1 MRAGNTAAQARYWF
15 DPAMPYVES
24 RCASD
29 SGAAY
34 LPHTHPTLSIGA
46 VDGGHSLFGTATES
60 VRLAPGDVVVI
71 PAGQVHACN
80 PEPDA
85 RWSYQM
91 LHLDPAWV
99 GAMLALRGVA
109 MLPAALARVRVTS
122 APDTYAGLCRLN
134 DVLFSSAPQ
143 ATKEAARAASW
154 PRCSAVRP
162 APGGARAAPAGHAGG
177 PAGRPGS
184 APACASRGAA
194 AAGGASARR
203 RHEPLPV
210 DPRLPGR
217 PRHDPACLPAGPA
230 HQPRT
235 PAAARGRGA
244 GGDRPGAGLFRPE
257 PLPARLQAARG
268 ADAAQLSA
276 PQRLSPRAQFSPIL
290 AAPARPRLRAHPQT
304 RKDWRGFPC

>member
-1 MRAGNTAAQARYWF
+1 MRAGSTAGQARYWF

-46 VDGGHSLFGTATES
+46 VDGGHSLFGTGTES

-134 DVLFSSAPQ
+134 DVLFSAAPQ
-143 ATKEAARAASW
+143 ATKEAALGGFVAALLGGADQ
-154 PRCSAVRP
+154 RQAVR
-162 APGGARAAPAGHAGG
+162 APRQPVTPEDRLAGLVAHLHAHHAE
-177 PAGRPGS
+177 PLPLAEL
-184 APACASRGAA
+184 ARGAGMSRYQLIRA
-194 AAGGASARR
+194 FRADLGMTPHAYQLDLRINHARQLLRAGGALAEIAQVLGFSDQSHFQRAFKQRVALTPRSYQRR
-203 RHEPLPV
+203 S
-210 DPRLPGR
+210 G
-217 PRHDPACLPAGPA
+217 
-230 HQPRT
+230 
-235 PAAARGRGA
+235 
-244 GGDRPGAGLFRPE
+244 
-257 PLPARLQAARG
+257 
-268 ADAAQLSA
+268 
-276 PQRLSPRAQFSPIL
+276 
-290 AAPARPRLRAHPQT
+290 
-304 RKDWRGFPC
+304 

>member
-1 MRAGNTAAQARYWF
+1 MRAGSTAGQARYWF

-46 VDGGHSLFGTATES
+46 VDGGHSLFGTETES

-99 GAMLALRGVA
+99 GTVLEARGVA
-109 MLPAALARVRVTS
+109 VLPAALARVRVTS

-134 DVLFSSAPQ
+134 EVLFSAAPQ
-143 ATKEAARAASW
+143 ATKEAALGGFVAALLGGADQ
-154 PRCSAVRP
+154 RQAVR
-162 APGGARAAPAGHAGG
+162 APRQPVTPEARLAGLVALLHAHHAE
-177 PAGRPGS
+177 PLPLAEL
-184 APACASRGAA
+184 ARGAGMSRYQLIRA
-194 AAGGASARR
+194 FRADLGMTPHAYQLDLRINHARQLLRAGGAPAEIAQVLGFSDQSHFQRAFKQRVALTPRSYQRR
-203 RHEPLPV
+203 S
-210 DPRLPGR
+210 G
-217 PRHDPACLPAGPA
+217 
-230 HQPRT
+230 
-235 PAAARGRGA
+235 
-244 GGDRPGAGLFRPE
+244 
-257 PLPARLQAARG
+257 
-268 ADAAQLSA
+268 
-276 PQRLSPRAQFSPIL
+276 
-290 AAPARPRLRAHPQT
+290 
-304 RKDWRGFPC
+304 